1 MRLDFIKST
10 PTGFRANTVARYSKL
25 QISSLSHQFS
35 RGNLGMT
42 FKALNS
48 TNRPKQ
54 KATDISAIDA
64 GNLPPP
70 KDPVKPEQ
78 IGISSQAFCL
88 SPKAP
93 TASTA
98 TPTYIPKRLKLPSAT
113 LRPTTM
119 AKSKAAAITTP
130 RKILFL
136 FIQLVFPD
144 LGDHRAS
151 WDRLKQFKLQDD
163 F

>member
-1 MRLDFIKST
+1 M
-10 PTGFRANTVARYSKL
+10 FR
-25 QISSLSHQFS
+25 
-35 RGNLGMT
+35 RGNLGIT
-42 FKALNS
+42 FRALKRTKS
-48 TNRPKQ
+48 PKQ
-54 KATDISAIDA
+54 KATDISAIEA
-64 GNLPPP
+64 GSLPPP
-70 KDPVKPEQ
+70 KDPLKPEQ
-78 IGISSQAFCL
+78 IGMRSQAFCFR
-88 SPKAP
+88 PKAP

-98 TPTYIPKRLKLPSAT
+98 TPAYNPNRLKLFSAT

-144 LGDHRAS
+144 LGDHDAI
-151 WDRLKQFKLQDD
+151 WHRLKKCRLQED